1 MADIT
6 VDSTALVNGSVTRLW
21 GPYWADDSVA
31 LIVAINSSQDLTFYR
46 TFNGGSTWS
55 ETPVAGSARTC
66 AAYYDAEEPNLTSN
80 LVHVVW
86 QDDVDQAA
94 YYMNLN
100 LANNT
105 FSNAGTPYTIVSATA
120 FSTSSSVQSMFI
132 VRTRN
137 GNLLTGWKD
146 TNITAMDTLK
156 STDTGATWS
165 SIDEVWDGTTS
176 HDLVIGV
183 PCNTDDD
190 ADGAV
195 LYWDRSTD
203 EITIKVYDD
212 SVNNWVESTVSTGMV
227 EPGPEVW
234 NWSVATFR
242 SNGKVFLAAFDDV
255 DGTAP
260 DLKTWLLDINSVSSP
275 SVTAKT
281 SVLTAT
287 DEAVC
292 PAVFID
298 PRTDE
303 IYVCYLTGTAYQ
315 ATLNPF
321 YKKSSD
327 TGGTWGSA
335 VALSD
340 AAEDDYRALSVG
352 STCFT
357 NGGKMMPVWMDD
369 DDSDLLTSVFAD
381 VVLTSDV
388 LVEGSANANGDR
400 FSQQVKGPYWISDQ
414 VGALIYTQS
423 AGTDDLVARKSTD
436 GGQTWSSVVA
446 VEAGTVYGF
455 ACWFDGQIPGNTNG
469 KIRCAWMNDGD
480 DDFSYAAFDINAG
493 TWSSVVD
500 IDAAASVSSFV
511 TSHSIFIVGTL
522 AGGFVS
528 GYVNSG
534 TGSGCYKSA
543 DGSSWSSCASP
554 WESNALD
561 MAIGMLADTGD
572 TADAAIA
579 FFDNSANAISIK
591 MYDDSG
597 DAWTETA
604 VSSASYTDTH
614 SLFAATTRHS
624 DSHSIL
630 TAWTAKDFASADLK
644 VWDLNLNSISSPT
657 VTAKT
662 DVLTDSPESQS
673 SGVFIDQSNDGIY
686 AVYARG
692 TSVGDTQ
699 SIYYKQ
705 STDGGASWGSE
716 QQYSQQIQDDFRTL
730 HAGAMAGSS
739 AGGRFMPAFFDDD
752 DNDIFVN
759 YNNSVS
765 IAAASSFDPATG
777 FAPQQPFPSIP
788 DWRRV
793 PAIAY

>member
-66 AAYYDAEEPNLTSN
+66 AAYYDAEEPNLTSK

-100 LANNT
+100 LATNT

-212 SVNNWVESTVSTGMV
+212 SVNNWVESSVSTGMV
-227 EPGPEVW
+227 EPGPEIW

-303 IYVCYLTGTAYQ
+303 IYVCYLTGSAYQ

-357 NGGKMMPVWMDD
+357 NGGKIMPVWMDD
-369 DDSDLLTSVFAD
+369 DDADLLTSVFAD

-388 LVEGSANANGDR
+388 QVESSASPNIDSYFTIGI
-400 FSQQVKGPYWISDQ
+400 FHGPYWTSDQ
-414 VGALIYTQS
+414 VGAIVYLNS
-423 AGTDDLVARKSTD
+423 AADVVARKTTD
-436 GGQTWSSVVA
+436 GGQTWGSAVA
-446 VEAGTVYGF
+446 AEAGTAGNG
-455 ACWFDGQIPGNTNG
+455 ACWFDQETPTDSSGT
-469 KIRCAWMNDGD
+469 KIHTAWCDTAAQD
-480 DDFSYAAFDINAG
+480 LSYAAFDISAG
-493 TWSSVVD
+493 TWSTPVD
-500 IDAAASVSSFV
+500 INAALGVGQPSRGISIQKTRSGNLIV
-511 TSHSIFIVGTL
+511 TSAVNGTTAL
-522 AGGFVS
+522 A
-528 GYVNSG
+528 
-534 TGSGCYKSA
+534 YKSS
-543 DGSSWSSCASP
+543 DGSSWTSIATPYEGSFVDLTLSASV
-554 WESNALD
+554 N
-561 MAIGMLADTGD
+561 TGD
-572 TADAAIA
+572 GNDGAVIFQDTSADQ
-579 FFDNSANAISIK
+579 ISVK
-591 MYDDSG
+591 MYDDSA
-597 DAWTETA
+597 DTWTETTIA
-604 VSSASYTDTH
+604 TLVETGSSYMARAIRRSDGHTILAFWNATD
-614 SLFAATTRHS
+614 SAA
-624 DSHSIL
+624 
-630 TAWTAKDFASADLK
+630 ADLEL
-644 VWDLNLNSISSPT
+644 WDLNLNSIASPT
-657 VTAKT
+657 CTAKT
-662 DVLTDSPESQS
+662 SVNTNLSEAGDCS
-673 SGVFIDQSNDGIY
+673 VFINQSNDDIY
-686 AVYARG
+686 VSYNVG
-692 TSVGDTQ
+692 TAYTATVSVF
-699 SIYYKQ
+699 YKK
-705 STDGGASWGSE
+705 SSDGGSTWGS
-716 QQYSQQIQDDFRTL
+716 QQTYSYQIEDDFRII
-730 HAGAMAGSS
+730 APSAMS
-739 AGGRFMPAFFDDD
+739 ASNGGRFEVAWCDDD
-752 DNDIFVN
+752 DDDIFVN

-765 IAAASSFDPATG
+765 IAAASGFDPATG
-777 FAPQQPFPSIP
+777 FASQQPFPSIP